1 MRVLFLNK
9 IKGVKWFEKL
19 PKSKEFPRHYI
30 TLIDLE
36 IQLSDGYIL
45 KIDNGFIWDGAS
57 VPSWLHWL
65 FPPIDEGALA
75 DLIHDKLWTDKQK
88 QFEYFGYNI
97 YKARKFAD
105 DERLLWRKALA
116 PKRKIFNWISHKVI
130 RLLGGLFYSKQ
141 IKIPK

>member
-1 MRVLFLNK
+1 MKVLFLHK
-9 IKGVKWFEKL
+9 TKGIKWFEKL
-19 PKSKEFPRHYI
+19 PKSKEYPRHYV

-45 KIDNGFIWDGAS
+45 NIDKGFIWDGAS

-75 DLIHDKLWTDKQK
+75 DLIHDKLWTEKQK

-97 YKARKFAD
+97 YKARKF
-105 DERLLWRKALA
+105 
-116 PKRKIFNWISHKVI
+116 
-130 RLLGGLFYSKQ
+130 
-141 IKIPK
+141 